1 MKVKL
6 TGLIEIETTIET
18 EIDAEDFYEY
28 IGDTIHAED
37 AGDYVLKYLRDRT
50 DDETEIWASHPQDFS
65 DWQVYNVMSAE
76 FIEAEV
82 GDVEE

>member
-28 IGDTIHAED
+28 IGDTIHPED
-37 AGDYVLKYLRDRT
+37 AGDYVLKYLRDRP

-82 GDVEE
+82 EDVEE